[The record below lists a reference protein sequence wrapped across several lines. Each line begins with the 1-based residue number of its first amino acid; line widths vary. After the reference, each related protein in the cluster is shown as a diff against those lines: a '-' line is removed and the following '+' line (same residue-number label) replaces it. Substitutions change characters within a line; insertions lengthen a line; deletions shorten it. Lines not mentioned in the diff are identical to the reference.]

1 MIPKNLNPV
10 LQFKVSTTNYH
21 RMSTLP
27 EIVKKLRAAA
37 DAYYNGDKPLMTD
50 DEYDEM
56 RDELAKRSPSHPF
69 LKEVGAPVGSGAIA
83 LPFIMASLNKIK
95 PGTGS
100 VENFKNKSSTKHWVL
115 SEKLDG
121 ISALWYEGRLYLRGD
136 GQMGVEVTK
145 FAPHIQ
151 GLRVCEFPVR
161 GELVVARA
169 EPCVAGT
176 LARSWVN
183 GQLHQKEPQ
192 AEIRVV
198 RFVAY
203 EIIGEGKPSEQF
215 RGLKEAGFE
224 IPWNIAVGEAEFTE
238 ECLAS
243 FLRLRREKSVYD
255 TDGIVVAENVVNTI
269 AKAVKNPTNKMAF
282 KMVIADQCAETTIV
296 EVEWNASAQGYL
308 IPRLQIEPVVVG
320 SARIEFVTGHNA
332 KFIVENKLAPGARI
346 VIRRSGD
353 VIPAVDR
360 IVAAAAA
367 PKMPNGSEGS
377 QWKWDANATHLVQIA
392 GISVSTEVLKAQLVH
407 FAKTMEI
414 VGMGPGVVAKLVDAG
429 VDSVRKLF
437 GTKDLVR
444 ILGKT
449 LGPKIEAELEA
460 ISSRATEIQ
469 LMVASSRMPRLIGDT
484 KLKVLFDLKADP
496 RQWNTLPAP
505 QGWSADK
512 LAELIAVLPAYEAW
526 RRSETPHIPY
536 PILPAAAPVVVAPSV
551 AKGTVCFT
559 GVRSKELEFELEAAG
574 WKVVNSVSGKL
585 GVLIVADTDGADTSE
600 KAKKA
605 RDLGVRILKI
615 SSVKKELGLV

>member
-1 MIPKNLNPV
+1 
-10 LQFKVSTTNYH
+10 
-21 RMSTLP
+21 MSTLP
-27 EIVKKLRAAA
+27 ELVKKLRNAS

-50 DEYDEM
+50 DEYDDL

-69 LKEVGAPVGSGAIA
+69 LKEVGAPVGSGAIP
-83 LPFIMASLNKIK
+83 LPYIMASLNKIK
-95 PGTGS
+95 PGTGA
-100 VENFKNKSSTKHWVL
+100 VENFKNKSVTKHWHL

-192 AEIRVV
+192 PEIRVV

-224 IPWNIAVGEAEFTE
+224 VPWNMALGEAEFTE
-238 ECLAS
+238 ESMAS

-255 TDGIVVAENVVNTI
+255 TDGIVVAENVVSPVART
-269 AKAVKNPTNKMAF
+269 VKNPTSQMAF

-320 SARIEFVTGHNA
+320 SARIEFVTAHNA
-332 KFIVENKLAPGARI
+332 KFVVDNKLAPGARI

-360 IVAAAAA
+360 VVLGAVTG
-367 PKMPNGSEGS
+367 KMPNGTEGS
-377 QWKWDANATHLVQIA
+377 QWKWDANATHLVQIT
-392 GISVSTEVLKAQLVH
+392 GTTVSTEVLKAQLVH

-414 VGMGPGVVAKLVDAG
+414 VGMGPGVAAKLVDAG

-437 GTKDLVR
+437 GTKSADLVR

-460 ISSRATEIQ
+460 ISGRATEIQ

-496 RQWNTLPAP
+496 RQWSTLPAP

-512 LAELIAVLPAYEAW
+512 LAELIAVLPAYETW
-526 RRSETPHIPY
+526 RRFETPHIPY
-536 PILPAAAPVVVAPSV
+536 PILPAPLAAVVQAPVV

-559 GVRSKELEFELEAAG
+559 GVRSKELESQLEAAG
-574 WKVVNSVSGKL
+574 WKSVNSVSGKL

>member
-1 MIPKNLNPV
+1 
-10 LQFKVSTTNYH
+10 
-21 RMSTLP
+21 MSTLP
-27 EIVKKLRAAA
+27 ELVKKLRNAS

-50 DEYDEM
+50 DEYDEL

-69 LKEVGAPVGSGAIA
+69 LKEVGAPVGSGAIP
-83 LPFIMASLNKIK
+83 LPYIMASLNKIK
-95 PGTGS
+95 PGTGA
-100 VENFKNKSSTKHWVL
+100 VENFKNKSVTKHWHL

-192 AEIRVV
+192 PEIRVV

-224 IPWNIAVGEAEFTE
+224 VPWNMALGEAEFTE
-238 ECLAS
+238 ESMAS

-255 TDGIVVAENVVNTI
+255 TDGIVVAENVVSPVART
-269 AKAVKNPTNKMAF
+269 VKNPTSKMAF

-320 SARIEFVTGHNA
+320 SARIEFVTAHNA
-332 KFIVENKLAPGARI
+332 KFVVDNKLAPGARI

-360 IVAAAAA
+360 VVLGAVTG
-367 PKMPNGSEGS
+367 KMPNGTEGS
-377 QWKWDANATHLVQIA
+377 QWKWDANATHLVQIT
-392 GISVSTEVLKAQLVH
+392 GTTVSTEVLKAQLVH

-414 VGMGPGVVAKLVDAG
+414 VGMGPGVAAKLVDAG

-437 GTKDLVR
+437 GTKSADLVR

-460 ISSRATEIQ
+460 ISGRATEIQ

-496 RQWNTLPAP
+496 RQWSTLPAP

-512 LAELIAVLPAYEAW
+512 LAELIAVLPAYETW
-526 RRSETPHIPY
+526 RRFETPHIPY
-536 PILPAAAPVVVAPSV
+536 PILPAPVAVAVQAPVV

-559 GVRSKELEFELEAAG
+559 GVRSKELESQLEAAG
-574 WKVVNSVSGKL
+574 WKSVNSVSGKL

>member
-1 MIPKNLNPV
+1 
-10 LQFKVSTTNYH
+10 
-21 RMSTLP
+21 MSTLP
-27 EIVKKLRAAA
+27 EIVKKLRAAS

-50 DEYDEM
+50 DEYDEL

-83 LPFIMASLNKIK
+83 LPYIMASLNKIK
-95 PGTGS
+95 PGTGT
-100 VENFKNKSSTKHWVL
+100 VESFKNKSVTKHWVL

-151 GLRVCEFPVR
+151 GLKVCEHPVR
-161 GELVVARA
+161 GELVVPRA

-224 IPWNIAVGEAEFTE
+224 VPWNIAVGEAEFTE

-255 TDGIVVAENVVNTI
+255 TDGIVVAENVVSPVVRI
-269 AKAVKNPTNKMAF
+269 VKNPMNKMAF
-282 KMVIADQCAETTIV
+282 KMVIADQCAETSIV

-320 SARIEFVTGHNA
+320 SARIEFVTAHNA
-332 KFIVENKLAPGARI
+332 KFVVDNKLAPGARI

-360 IVAAAAA
+360 VVTAAAA

-377 QWKWDANATHLVQIA
+377 QWKWDANATHLVQIVGA
-392 GISVSTEVLKAQLVH
+392 GSVVSTEVLKAQLVH

-437 GTKDLVR
+437 GTKSTDLVR

-460 ISSRATEIQ
+460 ISGRATEIQ

-526 RRSETPHIPY
+526 RCSETPHIPY
-536 PILPAAAPVVVAPSV
+536 PILPAAAPVVVAPLV

-559 GVRSKELEFELEAAG
+559 GVRSKELEAELEAAG
-574 WKVVNSVSGKL
+574 WKSVSSVSSKL
-585 GVLIVADTDGADTSE
+585 GVLIVADTEGADTSE

>member
-1 MIPKNLNPV
+1 
-10 LQFKVSTTNYH
+10 
-21 RMSTLP
+21 MSTLP
-27 EIVKKLRAAA
+27 EIVKKLRAAS

-50 DEYDEM
+50 DEYDEL

-69 LKEVGAPVGSGAIA
+69 LREVGAPVGSGAIT
-83 LPFIMASLNKIK
+83 LPYIMASLNKIK
-95 PGTGS
+95 PGTGA
-100 VENFKNKSSTKHWVL
+100 VENFKNKSTTKHWLL

-121 ISALWYEGRLYLRGD
+121 ISALWHEGRLYLRGD

-145 FAPHIQ
+145 FVPHIQ

-192 AEIRVV
+192 PEIRVV

-224 IPWNIAVGEAEFTE
+224 VPWNIAVGEAEFTE
-238 ECLAS
+238 ESLAS

-255 TDGIVVAENVVNTI
+255 TDGIVVAENVVSPI
-269 AKAVKNPTNKMAF
+269 ARVVKNPTSKMAF

-320 SARIEFVTGHNA
+320 SARIEFVTAHNA
-332 KFIVENKLAPGARI
+332 KFVVDNKLAPGARI

-360 IVAAAAA
+360 VVTAAAA

-392 GISVSTEVLKAQLVH
+392 GTVVSTEVLKAQLVH

-437 GTKDLVR
+437 GTKSTDLVR

-460 ISSRATEIQ
+460 ISGRATEIQ

-496 RQWNTLPAP
+496 RQWSTLPAP

-512 LAELIAVLPAYEAW
+512 LADLIAVLSTYETW
-526 RRSETPHIPY
+526 RQSETPHIPY
-536 PILPAAAPVVVAPSV
+536 PILPAAAPVAVAPSV

-559 GVRSKELEFELEAAG
+559 GVRSKELESQLETAG
-574 WKVVNSVSGKL
+574 WKVVSSVSGKL

-605 RDLGVRILKI
+605 QDLGVRILKI

>member
-1 MIPKNLNPV
+1 
-10 LQFKVSTTNYH
+10 
-21 RMSTLP
+21 MSTLP
-27 EIVKKLRAAA
+27 EIVNKLRNAS

-50 DEYDEM
+50 DEYDEL
-56 RDELAKRSPSHPF
+56 RDELAQRSPNHPF
-69 LKEVGAPVGSGAIA
+69 LKMVGAPVGSGAIA

-95 PGTGS
+95 PGTGA
-100 VENFKNKSSTKHWVL
+100 VENFKNKSVAKHWHL

-121 ISALWYEGRLYLRGD
+121 ISALWYEDRLYLRGD
-136 GQMGVEVTK
+136 GRMGVEVTK

-151 GLRVCEFPVR
+151 GLKVCEHPVR

-183 GQLHQKEPQ
+183 GRLHQKEPQ

-203 EIIGEGKPSEQF
+203 EIIGEGKPAEQF
-215 RGLKEAGFE
+215 RALREAGFE
-224 IPWNIAVGEAEFTE
+224 VPWNVAIGEAEFTE
-238 ECLAS
+238 ENLAT

-255 TDGIVVAENVVNTI
+255 TDGIVVAENTTSPVP
-269 AKAVKNPTNKMAF
+269 KGAVKNPTNKMAF

-308 IPRLQIEPVVVG
+308 IPRLQIQPVVVG
-320 SARIEFVTGHNA
+320 SARIEFVTAHNA
-332 KFIVENKLAPGARI
+332 KFVVENKLAPGAKI

-360 IVAAAAA
+360 VVTPAAE
-367 PKMPNGSEGS
+367 PKMPGGTEG
-377 QWKWDANATHLVQIA
+377 QAWKWDANATHLVRIA
-392 GISVSTEVLKAQLVH
+392 GTAVSTEVLKAQLVH
-407 FAKTMEI
+407 FAKTTEI

-437 GTKDLVR
+437 GAKSADLIR

-449 LGPKIEAELEA
+449 LGPKIIAELEA
-460 ISSRATEIQ
+460 IAGRATEIQ

-484 KLKVLFDLKADP
+484 KLKVLFDLKTDP
-496 RQWNTLPAP
+496 RQWSALPAP

-512 LAELIAVLPAYEAW
+512 LAELMAALPAYEAW

-536 PILPAAAPVVVAPSV
+536 PILPAAMPLAPALPHV

-559 GVRSKELEFELEAAG
+559 GVRSKELEAELEAAG
-574 WKVVNSVSGKL
+574 WKIVSSVSGKL
-585 GVLIVADTDGADTSE
+585 GVLIVADTDGADSSE

>member
-1 MIPKNLNPV
+1 
-10 LQFKVSTTNYH
+10 
-21 RMSTLP
+21 MSTLP
-27 EIVKKLRAAA
+27 ELVKKLRNAS

-50 DEYDEM
+50 DEYDEL

-69 LKEVGAPVGSGAIA
+69 LKEVGAPVGSGAIS
-83 LPFIMASLNKIK
+83 LPYIMASLNKIK
-95 PGTGS
+95 PGTGA
-100 VENFKNKSSTKHWVL
+100 VESFKNKCATKHWVL

-151 GLRVCEFPVR
+151 GLKVCEHPVR

-169 EPCVAGT
+169 EPCVADT

-203 EIIGEGKPSEQF
+203 EIIGEGTPSEQF

-224 IPWNIAVGEAEFTE
+224 VPWNITIAEAHINDSDLGT
-238 ECLAS
+238 
-243 FLRLRREKSVYD
+243 FLQLRREKSVYD
-255 TDGIVVAENVVNTI
+255 TDGIVVAENVASPITTTVR
-269 AKAVKNPTNKMAF
+269 NPTSKMAF

-308 IPRLQIEPVVVG
+308 IPRLQIQPVVVG
-320 SARIEFVTGHNA
+320 SARIEFVTAHNA
-332 KFIVENKLAPGARI
+332 KFVVENKLAPGARI

-360 IVAAAAA
+360 VIMGGAA
-367 PKMPNGSEGS
+367 PKMPGGTEGA

-392 GISVSTEVLKAQLVH
+392 AAGVAVSTEVLKAQLVH

-449 LGPKIEAELEA
+449 LGPKIETELEA
-460 ISSRATEIQ
+460 ISGRATEIQ
-469 LMVASSRMPRLIGDT
+469 LMVASSRMPRLIGDI
-484 KLKVLFDLKADP
+484 KLKILFDLKSDP
-496 RQWNTLPAP
+496 RQWSTLPAP

-512 LAELIAVLPAYEAW
+512 LAELMAALPAYEAW

-536 PILPAAAPVVVAPSV
+536 PILPAVLAAAVVPHV

-559 GVRSKELEFELEAAG
+559 GVRSKELEAELEAAG
-574 WKVVNSVSGKL
+574 WKIVSSVSGKL
-585 GVLIVADTDGADTSE
+585 GVLIIADTDGADSSE

>member
-1 MIPKNLNPV
+1 
-10 LQFKVSTTNYH
+10 
-21 RMSTLP
+21 MSTLP
-27 EIVKKLRAAA
+27 EIVKKLRAAS

-50 DEYDEM
+50 DEYDEL
-56 RDELAKRSPSHPF
+56 RDELAQRSPNHPF
-69 LKEVGAPVGSGAIA
+69 LKMVGAPVGSGAIA

-95 PGTGS
+95 PGTGA
-100 VENFKNKSSTKHWVL
+100 VESFKNKSATKHWVL

-151 GLRVCEFPVR
+151 GLKVCEHPVR
-161 GELVVARA
+161 GELVVPRA

-192 AEIRVV
+192 AEICVV

-203 EIIGEGKPSEQF
+203 EIIGEGTPSEQF

-224 IPWNIAVGEAEFTE
+224 VPWNITIAEAHINDADLGT
-238 ECLAS
+238 
-243 FLRLRREKSVYD
+243 FLQLRREKSVYD
-255 TDGIVVAENVVNTI
+255 TDGIVVAENVASPITTTVR
-269 AKAVKNPTNKMAF
+269 NPTNKMAF

-308 IPRLQIEPVVVG
+308 IPRLQIQPVVVG
-320 SARIEFVTGHNA
+320 SARIEFVTAHNA
-332 KFIVENKLAPGARI
+332 KFVVENKLAPGARI

-353 VIPAVDR
+353 VIPAVDH
-360 IVAAAAA
+360 VVTGGAA
-367 PKMPNGSEGS
+367 PKMPEGKEG
-377 QWKWDANATHLVQIA
+377 QAWKWDANATHLVQIA
-392 GISVSTEVLKAQLVH
+392 GTVVSTEVLKAQLVH

-460 ISSRATEIQ
+460 ITGRATEIQ

-484 KLKVLFDLKADP
+484 KLKVLFELKADP

-512 LAELIAVLPAYEAW
+512 LAELMAALPAYEAW

-536 PILPAAAPVVVAPSV
+536 PILPAAVPLAPAPLV

-559 GVRSKELEFELEAAG
+559 GVRSKELEAELEAAG
-574 WKVVNSVSGKL
+574 WKIVSSVSGKL
-585 GVLIVADTDGADTSE
+585 GVLIVADTDGADSSE

>member
-1 MIPKNLNPV
+1 
-10 LQFKVSTTNYH
+10 
-21 RMSTLP
+21 MSTLP
-27 EIVKKLRAAA
+27 ELIKKLRAAS

-50 DEYDEM
+50 DEYDDL

-83 LPFIMASLNKIK
+83 LPYIMASLNKIK
-95 PGTGS
+95 PGTGA
-100 VENFKNKSSTKHWVL
+100 VENFKNKSIAKHWIL

-121 ISALWYEGRLYLRGD
+121 ISALWHEGRLYLRGD

-192 AEIRVV
+192 PEIRVV

-224 IPWNIAVGEAEFTE
+224 VPWNIAVGEAEFTE
-238 ECLAS
+238 EALAS

-255 TDGIVVAENVVNTI
+255 TDGIVVVDNVVSV
-269 AKAVKNPTNKMAF
+269 APKGSVKNPTSKMAF

-320 SARIEFVTGHNA
+320 SARIEFVTAHNA
-332 KFIVENKLAPGARI
+332 KFVVDNKLAPGAKI

-360 IVAAAAA
+360 VITPGAT
-367 PKMPNGSEGS
+367 PKMPNGTEGS

-392 GISVSTEVLKAQLVH
+392 GTVVSTEVLKAQLVH

-437 GTKDLVR
+437 GTKSADLVR

-460 ISSRATEIQ
+460 ISGRATEIQ

-496 RQWNTLPAP
+496 RQWSTLPAP

-512 LAELIAVLPAYEAW
+512 LAELIAVLPAYETW
-526 RRSETPHIPY
+526 RRFETPHILY
-536 PILPAAAPVVVAPSV
+536 PILPAAAAVAVPQV

-559 GVRSKELEFELEAAG
+559 GVRSKELESQLEAAG
-574 WKVVNSVSGKL
+574 WKSVSSVSSKL
-585 GVLIVADTDGADTSE
+585 GVLIVADTEGADTSE

>member
-1 MIPKNLNPV
+1 
-10 LQFKVSTTNYH
+10 
-21 RMSTLP
+21 MSSLP
-27 EIVKKLRAAA
+27 EIVKKLRSAA

-50 DEYDEM
+50 DEYDNL
-56 RDELAKRSPSHPF
+56 RDELAQRSPNHPF
-69 LKEVGAPVGSGAIA
+69 LKMIGAPVGSGAIA
-83 LPFIMASLNKIK
+83 LPYIMASLNKIK

-100 VENFKNKSSTKHWVL
+100 VENFKNKCVRKQWHL

-121 ISALWYEGRLYLRGD
+121 ISALWHENRLYLRGD

-145 FAPHIQ
+145 FVPYIQ
-151 GLRVCEFPVR
+151 GLKVCEFPVR
-161 GELVVARA
+161 GELVVPRA

-176 LARSWVN
+176 LTRSWVN
-183 GQLHQKEPQ
+183 GQLHQKDPQ
-192 AEIRVV
+192 PEIRVV

-203 EIIGEGKPSEQF
+203 EIIGEGTPSEQF
-215 RGLKEAGFE
+215 RALREAGFE
-224 IPWNIAVGEAEFTE
+224 VPWNITIAEAHINDEDLGT
-238 ECLAS
+238 

-255 TDGIVVAENVVNTI
+255 TDGIVVAENAVSAVPKT
-269 AKAVKNPTNKMAF
+269 VKNPTNKMAF
-282 KMVIADQCAETTIV
+282 KMVIADQCAETSIV

-308 IPRLQIEPVVVG
+308 IPRLQIQPVVVG
-320 SARIEFVTGHNA
+320 SARIEFVTAHNA
-332 KFIVENKLAPGARI
+332 KFVVENKLAPGARI

-360 IVAAAAA
+360 VVTPAAT
-367 PKMPNGSEGS
+367 PKMPGGTEGA
-377 QWKWDANATHLVQIA
+377 QWKWDANATHLVQIVAA
-392 GISVSTEVLKAQLVH
+392 GVAVSTEVVKAQLVH

-414 VGMGPGVVAKLVDAG
+414 IGMGPGVVAKLVDAG

-460 ISSRATEIQ
+460 IAGRATEIQ

-484 KLKVLFDLKADP
+484 KLKVLFDLKSDP
-496 RQWNTLPAP
+496 RQWSTLPAP

-512 LAELIAVLPAYEAW
+512 LAELMAALPAYETW
-526 RRSETPHIPY
+526 RRTETPHIPY
-536 PILPAAAPVVVAPSV
+536 PIVAAATVTAPIAV
-551 AKGTVCFT
+551 TAKGTVCFT
-559 GVRSKELEFELEAAG
+559 GVRSKELEAELEAAG
-574 WKVVNSVSGKL
+574 WKIVGSVSGKL
-585 GVLIVADTDGADTSE
+585 GVLIVADTEGADATE
-600 KAKKA
+600 KVKKA

>member
-1 MIPKNLNPV
+1 
-10 LQFKVSTTNYH
+10 
-21 RMSTLP
+21 
-27 EIVKKLRAAA
+27 
-37 DAYYNGDKPLMTD
+37 
-50 DEYDEM
+50 
-56 RDELAKRSPSHPF
+56 
-69 LKEVGAPVGSGAIA
+69 
-83 LPFIMASLNKIK
+83 
-95 PGTGS
+95 
-100 VENFKNKSSTKHWVL
+100 
-115 SEKLDG
+115 
-121 ISALWYEGRLYLRGD
+121 
-136 GQMGVEVTK
+136 
-145 FAPHIQ
+145 
-151 GLRVCEFPVR
+151 
-161 GELVVARA
+161 
-169 EPCVAGT
+169 
-176 LARSWVN
+176 VN

-192 AEIRVV
+192 PEIRVV

-224 IPWNIAVGEAEFTE
+224 VPWNIAVGEAEFTE
-238 ECLAS
+238 ETLAS

-255 TDGIVVAENVVNTI
+255 TDGIVVADNTVSPVT
-269 AKAVKNPTNKMAF
+269 KSVKNPTSKMAF

-320 SARIEFVTGHNA
+320 SARIEFVTAHNA
-332 KFIVENKLAPGARI
+332 KFVVDNKLAPGARI

-360 IVAAAAA
+360 VVTAAPT

-377 QWKWDANATHLVQIA
+377 QWKWDTNATHLVQIA
-392 GISVSTEVLKAQLVH
+392 GTAVSTEVLKAQLVH

-437 GTKDLVR
+437 GTKSTDLVR
-444 ILGKT
+444 ILGKS

-460 ISSRATEIQ
+460 ISGRATEIQ

-496 RQWNTLPAP
+496 RQWSTLPAP

-512 LAELIAVLPAYEAW
+512 LAELIAVLPAYETW
-526 RRSETPHIPY
+526 RQSETPHIPY
-536 PILPAAAPVVVAPSV
+536 PILPVVTPVAVAPVV

-559 GVRSKELEFELEAAG
+559 GVRSKELESQLEAAG
-574 WKVVNSVSGKL
+574 WKVVSSVSGKL
-585 GVLIVADTDGADTSE
+585 GVLVVADSDGADTSE

>member
-1 MIPKNLNPV
+1 
-10 LQFKVSTTNYH
+10 
-21 RMSTLP
+21 
-27 EIVKKLRAAA
+27 
-37 DAYYNGDKPLMTD
+37 
-50 DEYDEM
+50 
-56 RDELAKRSPSHPF
+56 
-69 LKEVGAPVGSGAIA
+69 
-83 LPFIMASLNKIK
+83 MASLNKIK
-95 PGTGS
+95 PGTGA
-100 VENFKNKSSTKHWVL
+100 VDNFKNKSISKHWHL

-121 ISALWYEGRLYLRGD
+121 ISALWYENRLYLRGD

-192 AEIRVV
+192 PEIRVV

-224 IPWNIAVGEAEFTE
+224 VPWNIAVGEAEFSE
-238 ECLAS
+238 EALAS

-255 TDGIVVAENVVNTI
+255 TDGIVVADNTVSPVT
-269 AKAVKNPTNKMAF
+269 KSVKNPTSKMAF

-320 SARIEFVTGHNA
+320 SARIEFVTAHNA
-332 KFIVENKLAPGARI
+332 KFVVDNKLAPGARI

-360 IVAAAAA
+360 VVTAAAA

-377 QWKWDANATHLVQIA
+377 QWKWDTNATHLVQIA
-392 GISVSTEVLKAQLVH
+392 GTVVSTEVLKAQLVH

-437 GTKDLVR
+437 GTKSTDLVR

-460 ISSRATEIQ
+460 ISGRATEIQ

-496 RQWNTLPAP
+496 RQWSTLPAP

-512 LAELIAVLPAYEAW
+512 LAELIAVLPAYETW

-536 PILPAAAPVVVAPSV
+536 PILPAVAPVAVAPIV

-559 GVRSKELEFELEAAG
+559 GVRSKELESQLEAAG
-574 WKVVNSVSGKL
+574 WKVVGSVSGKL
-585 GVLIVADTDGADTSE
+585 GVLVVADSDGADTSE

>member
-1 MIPKNLNPV
+1 
-10 LQFKVSTTNYH
+10 
-21 RMSTLP
+21 MSTLP

-50 DEYDEM
+50 DEYDDL
-56 RDELAKRSPSHPF
+56 RDELSQRSPNHPF
-69 LKEVGAPVGSGAIA
+69 LKMVGAPVGSGAIA

-95 PGTGS
+95 PGTGA
-100 VENFKNKSSTKHWVL
+100 VESFKNKSMTKHWHL

-121 ISALWYEGRLYLRGD
+121 ISALWHEGRLYLRGD

-169 EPCVAGT
+169 EACVAGT
-176 LARSWVN
+176 LTRSWVN

-192 AEIRVV
+192 PEIRVV

-224 IPWNIAVGEAEFTE
+224 VPWNISVGEAEFTE

-255 TDGIVVAENVVNTI
+255 TDGIVVADNTVSPI
-269 AKAVKNPTNKMAF
+269 ARSVKNPMSKMAF

-332 KFIVENKLAPGARI
+332 KFVVDNKLAPGAKI

-360 IVAAAAA
+360 VIMPGAT

-377 QWKWDANATHLVQIA
+377 QWKWDTNATHLVQIA
-392 GISVSTEVLKAQLVH
+392 GTVLSTEVLKAQLVH

-437 GTKDLVR
+437 GTKSTDLVR

-460 ISSRATEIQ
+460 ISGRATEIQ

-496 RQWNTLPAP
+496 RQWSTLPAP
-505 QGWSADK
+505 QGWSANK
-512 LAELIAVLPAYEAW
+512 LAELIAVLPAYETW
-526 RRSETPHIPY
+526 RHSETPHIPY
-536 PILPAAAPVVVAPSV
+536 PILPVAVAAAAVPQV

-559 GVRSKELEFELEAAG
+559 GVRSKELESQLEAAG
-574 WKVVNSVSGKL
+574 WKIVGSVSGKL
-585 GVLIVADTDGADTSE
+585 GVLVIADSDGADTSE

-615 SSVKKELGLV
+615 SSVKNELGLV

>member
-1 MIPKNLNPV
+1 
-10 LQFKVSTTNYH
+10 
-21 RMSTLP
+21 MSTLP

>member
-1 MIPKNLNPV
+1 
-10 LQFKVSTTNYH
+10 
-21 RMSTLP
+21 MSTLP

-484 KLKVLFDLKADP
+484 KLKVLFDLGSGTHFRLLRAGLLTS
-496 RQWNTLPAP
+496 W
-505 QGWSADK
+505 
-512 LAELIAVLPAYEAW
+512 
-526 RRSETPHIPY
+526 
-536 PILPAAAPVVVAPSV
+536 PS
-551 AKGTVCFT
+551 
-559 GVRSKELEFELEAAG
+559 
-574 WKVVNSVSGKL
+574 
-585 GVLIVADTDGADTSE
+585 
-600 KAKKA
+600 
-605 RDLGVRILKI
+605 
-615 SSVKKELGLV
+615 

>member
-1 MIPKNLNPV
+1 
-10 LQFKVSTTNYH
+10 
-21 RMSTLP
+21 
-27 EIVKKLRAAA
+27 
-37 DAYYNGDKPLMTD
+37 
-50 DEYDEM
+50 
-56 RDELAKRSPSHPF
+56 
-69 LKEVGAPVGSGAIA
+69 
-83 LPFIMASLNKIK
+83 
-95 PGTGS
+95 
-100 VENFKNKSSTKHWVL
+100 
-115 SEKLDG
+115 
-121 ISALWYEGRLYLRGD
+121 
-136 GQMGVEVTK
+136 
-145 FAPHIQ
+145 
-151 GLRVCEFPVR
+151 
-161 GELVVARA
+161 
-169 EPCVAGT
+169 
-176 LARSWVN
+176 
-183 GQLHQKEPQ
+183 
-192 AEIRVV
+192 
-198 RFVAY
+198 
-203 EIIGEGKPSEQF
+203 
-215 RGLKEAGFE
+215 
-224 IPWNIAVGEAEFTE
+224 
-238 ECLAS
+238 
-243 FLRLRREKSVYD
+243 
-255 TDGIVVAENVVNTI
+255 
-269 AKAVKNPTNKMAF
+269 MAF

-320 SARIEFVTGHNA
+320 SARIEFVTAHNA
-332 KFIVENKLAPGARI
+332 KFVVDNKLAPGVRI

-360 IVAAAAA
+360 VVTAAAT

-377 QWKWDANATHLVQIA
+377 QWKWDANATHLVQIVAA
-392 GISVSTEVLKAQLVH
+392 GSVVSTEVLKAQLVH

-437 GTKDLVR
+437 GTKSADLVR

-460 ISSRATEIQ
+460 ISGRATEIQ

-496 RQWNTLPAP
+496 RQWNALPAP

-512 LAELIAVLPAYEAW
+512 LAELITVLPAYEAW

-536 PILPAAAPVVVAPSV
+536 PILPAVAPVAVAPVV

-559 GVRSKELEFELEAAG
+559 GVRSKELESELEAAG
-574 WKVVNSVSGKL
+574 WKSVSSVSGKL
-585 GVLIVADTDGADTSE
+585 GVLIVADTEGADTSE

>member
-1 MIPKNLNPV
+1 
-10 LQFKVSTTNYH
+10 
-21 RMSTLP
+21 MSTLP
-27 EIVKKLRAAA
+27 ELVKKLRAAS
-37 DAYYNGDKPLMTD
+37 DAYYNTGKSLMTD
-50 DEYDEM
+50 NEYDEL
-56 RDELAKRSPSHPF
+56 RDELVQRSPSHPF
-69 LKEVGAPVGSGAIA
+69 LKEVGAAVGSGAIP
-83 LPFIMASLNKIK
+83 LPYIMASLNKIK
-95 PGTGS
+95 PGTGA
-100 VENFKNKSSTKHWVL
+100 VESFKAKSTGKIWVL

-121 ISALWYEGRLYLRGD
+121 ISALWHEGRLYLRGD

-151 GLRVCEFPVR
+151 GLKVCEHPVR

-192 AEIRVV
+192 PEIKVV
-198 RFVAY
+198 KFVAY
-203 EIIGEGKPSEQF
+203 EIIGEGTPSEQF
-215 RGLKEAGFE
+215 RALREAGFE
-224 IPWNIAVGEAEFTE
+224 VPWNITIAEAHVNDNDLGT
-238 ECLAS
+238 
-243 FLRLRREKSVYD
+243 FLKLRREKSVYD
-255 TDGIVVAENVVNTI
+255 TDGIVVADNVASVTP
-269 AKAVKNPTNKMAF
+269 KGSTGTVKNPTTKMAF

-320 SARIEFVTGHNA
+320 SARIEFVTAHNA
-332 KFIVENKLAPGARI
+332 KFVVENKLAPGARI

-360 IVAAAAA
+360 VITGGAAG
-367 PKMPNGSEGS
+367 KMPGGTEGA
-377 QWKWDANATHLVQIA
+377 QWKWDANATHLVQIVA
-392 GISVSTEVLKAQLVH
+392 TGNTVSTEVLKAQLVH

-414 VGMGPGVVAKLVDAG
+414 VGMGPGVAAKLVDAG

-437 GTKDLVR
+437 GTKSTDLVR

-449 LGPKIEAELEA
+449 LGPKIESELERC
-460 ISSRATEIQ
+460 STHTSELQ

-484 KLKVLFDLKADP
+484 KLKILFDLKGDP
-496 RQWNTLPAP
+496 RQWNTLPVP

-512 LAELIAVLPAYEAW
+512 LAELIQALPTYEAW
-526 RRSETPHIPY
+526 RHSETPHIPY
-536 PILPAAAPVVVAPSV
+536 PIVAIASTAVAVAAAV

-559 GVRSKELEFELEAAG
+559 GVRSKELEAELETAG
-574 WKVVNSVSGKL
+574 WKVVDSVNSKL
-585 GVLIVADTDGADTSE
+585 SVLIIADGDAGLTG

-605 RDLGVRILKI
+605 RDLGIRILEI
-615 SSVKKELGLV
+615 SSVKKELALL

>member
-1 MIPKNLNPV
+1 
-10 LQFKVSTTNYH
+10 
-21 RMSTLP
+21 MSTLP

-50 DEYDEM
+50 DEYDDL
-56 RDELAKRSPSHPF
+56 RDELSQRSPNHPF
-69 LKEVGAPVGSGAIA
+69 LKMVGAPVGSGAIA

-95 PGTGS
+95 PGTGA
-100 VENFKNKSSTKHWVL
+100 VESFKNKSAVKHWHL

-121 ISALWYEGRLYLRGD
+121 ISALWHEGRLYLRGD

-169 EPCVAGT
+169 EACVAGT

-192 AEIRVV
+192 PEIRVV

-224 IPWNIAVGEAEFTE
+224 VPWNIAVGEAEFTE

-255 TDGIVVAENVVNTI
+255 TDGIVVADNTVSPV
-269 AKAVKNPTNKMAF
+269 ARSVKNPTSKMAF

-320 SARIEFVTGHNA
+320 SARIEFVTAHNA
-332 KFIVENKLAPGARI
+332 KFVVDNKLAPGAKI

-360 IVAAAAA
+360 VIMPGAT

-377 QWKWDANATHLVQIA
+377 QWKWDTNATHLVQIA
-392 GISVSTEVLKAQLVH
+392 GTVVSTEVLKAQLVH

-437 GTKDLVR
+437 GTKSTDLVR
-444 ILGKT
+444 ILGKS

-460 ISSRATEIQ
+460 ISGRATEIQ

-496 RQWNTLPAP
+496 RQWSTLPAP

-512 LAELIAVLPAYEAW
+512 LAELIAVLPAYETW
-526 RRSETPHIPY
+526 RQSETPHIPY
-536 PILPAAAPVVVAPSV
+536 PILPVAVTVARVQQV

-559 GVRSKELEFELEAAG
+559 GVRSKELESQLEADG
-574 WKVVNSVSGKL
+574 WKIVGSVSGKL
-585 GVLIVADTDGADTSE
+585 GVLVVADSDGADTSE

>member
-1 MIPKNLNPV
+1 
-10 LQFKVSTTNYH
+10 
-21 RMSTLP
+21 MSTLP

-255 TDGIVVAENVVNTI
+255 TDGIVVAENVVNPI

>member
-1 MIPKNLNPV
+1 ME
-10 LQFKVSTTNYH
+10 FKVSTINYH

-27 EIVKKLRAAA
+27 ELIKKLRAAS

-50 DEYDEM
+50 DEYDDL

-83 LPFIMASLNKIK
+83 LPYIMASLNKIK
-95 PGTGS
+95 PGTGA
-100 VENFKNKSSTKHWVL
+100 VENFKNKSAVKHWIL

-121 ISALWYEGRLYLRGD
+121 ISALWHEGRLYLRGD

-192 AEIRVV
+192 PEIRVV

-224 IPWNIAVGEAEFTE
+224 VPWNIAVGEAEFTE

-255 TDGIVVAENVVNTI
+255 TDGIVVADNVVS
-269 AKAVKNPTNKMAF
+269 AASKGSVKNPTSKMAF

-320 SARIEFVTGHNA
+320 SARIEFVTAHNA
-332 KFIVENKLAPGARI
+332 KFVVDNKLAPGAKI

-360 IVAAAAA
+360 VVLAAAA
-367 PKMPNGSEGS
+367 PKMPNGTEGS

-392 GISVSTEVLKAQLVH
+392 GTAVSTEVLKAQLVH

-414 VGMGPGVVAKLVDAG
+414 VGMGPGVVAKLVDANI
-429 VDSVRKLF
+429 DSVRKLF
-437 GTKDLVR
+437 GTKSADLVR

-460 ISSRATEIQ
+460 ISGRATEIQ

-496 RQWNTLPAP
+496 RQWSTLPAP

-512 LAELIAVLPAYEAW
+512 LAELIAVLPAYETW
-526 RRSETPHIPY
+526 RHSETPHILY
-536 PILPAAAPVVVAPSV
+536 PILPAAAAVAVAVPVV

-559 GVRSKELEFELEAAG
+559 GVRSKELESQLEAAG
-574 WKVVNSVSGKL
+574 WKSVSSVSSKL
-585 GVLIVADTDGADTSE
+585 GVLIVADTEGADTSE

-605 RDLGVRILKI
+605 HDLGVRILKI